1 MTEQH
6 ARPSLWRLFTIW
18 VSIGLQSF
26 GGGASTT
33 LLIQRTFIE
42 RTGWVTSEEFL
53 SMWNLCQLMPGINL
67 VGVTAL
73 LGKKLGGARGVVVSL
88 AGMLAPSGAIT
99 CLLAAIFVQIERS
112 ATTQAVLRGVIPA
125 TGGIM
130 ILVLYNFAQP
140 LISSGRKAGRAGL
153 GKGALGVALILISA
167 VLVIAFNVSA
177 IVVLVG
183 LAVLGAFIFSPR
195 QRGDATSA
203 TPAAEPREE
212 ATR

>member
-1 MTEQH
+1 MTEPH
-6 ARPSLWRLFTIW
+6 PRPSLWRLFTVW
-18 VSIGLQSF
+18 ASIGLQSF

-33 LLIQRTFIE
+33 LLIQRAFIE
-42 RTGWVTSEEFL
+42 RNGWVTDEEFL
-53 SMWNLCQLMPGINL
+53 RLWNLCQITPGITL
-67 VGVTAL
+67 IGLTAL
-73 LGKKLGGARGVVVSL
+73 LGNRLGGARGVMVSL

-112 ATTQAVLRGVIPA
+112 ATTQAVLQGVIPA

-153 GKGALGVALILISA
+153 GKTSLSVALTLSSA

-195 QRGDATSA
+195 QRGGATSA
-203 TPAAEPREE
+203 TPATEPREE
-212 ATR
+212 ASR

>member
-18 VSIGLQSF
+18 ASIGLQSF

-33 LLIQRTFIE
+33 FLIQRAFIE
-42 RTGWVTSEEFL
+42 RYGWVTNEEFL
-53 SMWNLCQLMPGINL
+53 RLWNLCQLTPGINL

-140 LISSGRKAGRAGL
+140 LISSGRKAGKAGL
-153 GKGALGVALILISA
+153 GKASLSVALTLISA

-177 IVVLVG
+177 IVVIVG

-195 QRGDATSA
+195 QQGAA
-203 TPAAEPREE
+203 PVAEQIAEPGEE
-212 ATR
+212 APR